1 MLTHSIMAIVCKS
14 DTDGYHLEIIT
25 DMKTTGR
32 LDSKLDAD
40 FKTLISMLNCE
51 SENMIKAF
59 GNNFLSTF
67 NETMSHDMQGH
78 PRQTRYGGGF

>member
-14 DTDGYHLEIIT
+14 DTDEHHLEIIT
-25 DMKTTGR
+25 DTKTTGR
-32 LDSKLDAD
+32 LDLKLDAD

-59 GNNFLSTF
+59 GNNFISTL
-67 NETMSHDMQGH
+67 NETMSHDM
-78 PRQTRYGGGF
+78 